1 LVKRVSNEH
10 TDSCGFV
17 ARCRW
22 RGVEGVLPELILRR
36 IPGTGYAPAD
46 FLPPGVVR
54 TRGDRPVSRL
64 FGGLPMTRFLSG
76 GGVLLWW
83 AVGLAGCNTMHGNM
97 NNQTGMRLFQS
108 GNYTA
113 ARSEF
118 QRAVADE
125 PWNADYLHNLAT
137 AQKRQ
142 GETAAAEATY
152 RRALAANQAHQPSY
166 HGLAK
171 LLREEGRPAEA
182 RELLTGW
189 AGSQPYSAEPFIE
202 LGWLER
208 EEGNLTGAERNLR
221 QALQLR
227 PNDHVA
233 AAQLGDLYQETDQ
246 TRLAQAMYRRSLYT
260 RFYQP
265 DVQERLAQLQ
275 AGEAQRRAEQP
286 LARVNGPVWGAMG
299 PEVPAYA
306 VSATPYPRSGPLGA
320 LAGPAGEVLPGQ
332 PLGGF
337 GPQPLPAGVAL
348 GGDPAHAEE
357 TAFEPPLVA
366 PR

>member
-1 LVKRVSNEH
+1 MGFGVREWGGRLELV
-10 TDSCGFV
+10 
-17 ARCRW
+17 
-22 RGVEGVLPELILRR
+22 L
-36 IPGTGYAPAD
+36 
-46 FLPPGVVR
+46 
-54 TRGDRPVSRL
+54 RL
-64 FGGLPMTRFLSG
+64 FRYAGYSAAGWDAGSRAGFARWSGVAVGAVGLPMVRSFP
-76 GGVLLWW
+76 VLCVGLWL
-83 AVGLAGCNTMHGNM
+83 AVGLTGCNTMHGNM
-97 NNQTGMRLFQS
+97 NNQSGMRSFQS

-113 ARSEF
+113 ARNEF

-142 GETAAAEATY
+142 GDPAAAEATY
-152 RRALAANQAHQPSY
+152 RRALAANQSHQPSY

-189 AGSQPYSAEPFIE
+189 LGAQPYSAEPHIE
-202 LGWLER
+202 LAWLNR
-208 EEGNLTGAERNLR
+208 EEGDLATAERNLR
-221 QALQLR
+221 QALQIR

-233 AAQLGDLYQETDQ
+233 AAQLGDLYQETNQ
-246 TRLAQAMYRRSLYT
+246 TTLAQAMYRRSLYT

-265 DVQERLAQLQ
+265 DVQDRLAQLQ
-275 AGEAQRRAEQP
+275 GGEGRGGGQLAQQAPAMNAGPQFS
-286 LARVNGPVWGAMG
+286 AMG
-299 PEVPAYA
+299 PELPAYA
-306 VSATPYPRSGPLGA
+306 VSATPYPRSGSLGA
-320 LAGPAGEVLPGQ
+320 GLTPGAEVLPGQ

-337 GPQPLPAGVAL
+337 GPQALPAGVAL